1 MRAVKLSVEPF
12 EFIHIVELESERG
25 LNRHGVLRLTG
36 LISQEKEKEYLRKAE
51 TETWVSVKAV
61 SEQEE
66 EKRFFVGILTGLRI
80 RKENQ
85 VSFLTLE
92 LETGSCLL
100 DLEPHIRSFQD
111 AGFRYNDIIGIC
123 MEAAGGNYIML
134 EKQEEQPRKF
144 FFQYRETD
152 WEFLK
157 RVASYAG
164 IPLIPEDT
172 VPGKNI
178 YFGYRKEHIP
188 DDFPADSYEMLQDY
202 NGFRRQDAY
211 GTGQAELKDAV
222 SYRFRSREIYGLG
235 RHLKFQGRDYVIGEI
250 RSWLEGQELYHE
262 YRMVTP
268 KGGLQQVQYNEKL
281 AGVSLK
287 AEVTAVNKT
296 MIQVRIQE
304 DENKNGCGCRWF
316 DYATVYS
323 TPDGTGWYCMPEVGD
338 TVRIIFPGREE
349 GNAYAASA
357 VHLGEAGGRS
367 NPDEKSWKNR
377 QEKEILFT
385 PDSLC
390 LRNNKGLLVELSD
403 REGIRIVSDKNITVQ
418 SAGDLCIK
426 SSGAGVRL
434 SAANEIVMQQGAAK
448 IQMDDAIYIGGGKIY
463 MN

>member
-100 DLEPHIRSFQD
+100 DLKPHIRSFQD

-178 YFGYRKEHIP
+178 YFGYRKEHI
-188 DDFPADSYEMLQDY
+188 
-202 NGFRRQDAY
+202 RDA
-211 GTGQAELKDAV
+211 A
-222 SYRFRSREIYGLG
+222 GL
-235 RHLKFQGRDYVIGEI
+235 
-250 RSWLEGQELYHE
+250 
-262 YRMVTP
+262 
-268 KGGLQQVQYNEKL
+268 
-281 AGVSLK
+281 
-287 AEVTAVNKT
+287 
-296 MIQVRIQE
+296 
-304 DENKNGCGCRWF
+304 
-316 DYATVYS
+316 
-323 TPDGTGWYCMPEVGD
+323 
-338 TVRIIFPGREE
+338 
-349 GNAYAASA
+349 
-357 VHLGEAGGRS
+357 
-367 NPDEKSWKNR
+367 
-377 QEKEILFT
+377 
-385 PDSLC
+385 
-390 LRNNKGLLVELSD
+390 
-403 REGIRIVSDKNITVQ
+403 
-418 SAGDLCIK
+418 
-426 SSGAGVRL
+426 
-434 SAANEIVMQQGAAK
+434 
-448 IQMDDAIYIGGGKIY
+448 
-463 MN
+463 